1 MKLSR
6 LTAFTLGVIVTAVS
20 VSAVSYVNALND
32 KPITVCID
40 RKTGVM
46 RHLDKGRCKRTER
59 ALTWNQSGLQG
70 ATGAQGPQGST
81 GPTGAQGATGATGTT
96 GAQGPQGLTGPTGAT
111 GANARVAI
119 TELSICGD
127 DGATLCTVGS
137 RGPGGGLIFFV
148 DYNNQYPDFNYLE
161 AAPSHP
167 LFANGSVSG
176 SWATAL
182 PVVCETPTSNLCG
195 FTTIYPPSEHTQMD
209 VQSRSLAAGLSN
221 TQLIVSLHPGVAK
234 NTYAAGVADDY
245 VSPPF
250 RGSTK
255 SDWYLPSTGAMKLIQ
270 ENLIEMGLG
279 NFFLSS
285 DGYWTSTT
293 VGDRPLHASRWSTY
307 NDQVWDDPFM
317 MPNSSIGPVLPIR
330 AF

>member
-1 MKLSR
+1 
-6 LTAFTLGVIVTAVS
+6 
-20 VSAVSYVNALND
+20 
-32 KPITVCID
+32 
-40 RKTGVM
+40 
-46 RHLDKGRCKRTER
+46 
-59 ALTWNQSGLQG
+59 
-70 ATGAQGPQGST
+70 
-81 GPTGAQGATGATGTT
+81 
-96 GAQGPQGLTGPTGAT
+96 
-111 GANARVAI
+111 
-119 TELSICGD
+119 
-127 DGATLCTVGS
+127 
-137 RGPGGGLIFFV
+137 
-148 DYNNQYPDFNYLE
+148 
-161 AAPSHP
+161 
-167 LFANGSVSG
+167 
-176 SWATAL
+176 
-182 PVVCETPTSNLCG
+182 
-195 FTTIYPPSEHTQMD
+195 MD